1 MSCFRCVM
9 GGYRKCEQQRL
20 PLNEITCIYLYCIYF
35 VSVILYLLQCVM
47 IFYLQNVCVC
57 VFVNGGWSFTG
68 LIVDPVS
75 DCSMESVHRY
85 VGYSWP

>member
-20 PLNEITCIYLYCIYF
+20 PLNVNYLYIFELYIFCFCNYVF
-35 VSVILYLLQCVM
+35 VTTCNDILSSE
-47 IFYLQNVCVC
+47 CVC
-57 VFVNGGWSFTG
+57 VFVNGGWSFKG
-68 LIVDPVS
+68 LVVDPVS